1 MTLLAAKGTS
11 KKKVLC
17 ALDWAFVPKQPQTF
31 FKMGGHASYLISR
44 GKVVQMVF
52 RRARNVGCS
61 SAAHTTVVTVVR
73 YDSCG

>member
-1 MTLLAAKGTS
+1 VGGGAKGTS

-17 ALDWAFVPKQPQTF
+17 ALATAFVPNQRQTLSIQG
-31 FKMGGHASYLISR
+31 GGHASYLISR

-52 RRARNVGCS
+52 KRARNVGCS